1 MSVINATKGKKIN
14 KEIESLTGNKS
25 EHKKNNNNKMKGI
38 TVFTKDGDLTL
49 SSIIRHRDC

>member
-25 EHKKNNNNKMKGI
+25 EHKKNNNKMKGI